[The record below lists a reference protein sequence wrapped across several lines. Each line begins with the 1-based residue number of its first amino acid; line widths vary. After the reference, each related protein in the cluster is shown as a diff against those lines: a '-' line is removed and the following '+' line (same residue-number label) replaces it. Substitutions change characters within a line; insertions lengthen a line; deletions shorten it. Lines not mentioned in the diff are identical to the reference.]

1 MKEIKLSNRYGDK
14 NKLVQESDKIWRLEL
29 ATNYYRVGIIE
40 GKDNEFS
47 FVDPSGG
54 PFISVGGNIKRI
66 FDEDNII
73 KIEFYND
80 NINGEGDF

>member
-14 NKLVQESDKIWRLEL
+14 NKLVQESDKIWRLEFDKK
-29 ATNYYRVGIIE
+29 AESYYRVGIVE
-40 GKDNEFS
+40 GKDDKFS

-66 FDEDNII
+66 FNEDNSI
-73 KIEFYND
+73 KI
-80 NINGEGDF
+80 